1 MRQSFLSK
9 HRGKHERFACLAAL
23 AMALLLPVPGWS
35 ESQSVATAA
44 QLPAALRE
52 VDIIQK
58 LDEQLP
64 LDLAFRDSEG
74 RDVTLGDFFGHNRP
88 VLLAPVY
95 YDCPMLCSLILNGV
109 VRAART
115 LSLSAGK
122 EYDIL
127 VFSIDPKETPARAA
141 ESKRSSLLRYDR
153 AGSEGGWHFLTGSQ
167 ESIRR
172 LTDAIGF
179 RYSYDAETG
188 LFNHASTVVALTPEG
203 KISRYFYGVEYAPRD
218 LQFGLIE
225 ASQNRIGSPVDHV
238 LLYCFNYDPVTG
250 QYGLVVMNVLR
261 LFGVATVLALGG
273 FMWYS
278 LRRERRGKRFASGEG
293 ISGA

>member
-1 MRQSFLSK
+1 
-9 HRGKHERFACLAAL
+9 
-23 AMALLLPVPGWS
+23 VPGWS
-35 ESQSVATAA
+35 ESQSVATAS

-74 RDVTLGDFFGHNRP
+74 RDVTLGDFFGHNKP

-141 ESKRSSLLRYDR
+141 ESKRSYLLRYDR
-153 AGSEGGWHFLTGSQ
+153 AGSEEGWHFLTGSQ

-172 LTDAIGF
+172 LTDAVGF
-179 RYSYDAETG
+179 RYSYDAATG
-188 LFNHASTVVALTPEG
+188 LFNHASTVVVLTPEG

-250 QYGLVVMNVLR
+250 QYGLIVMNVLR
-261 LFGVATVLALGG
+261 LAGVATVLALGG
-273 FMWYS
+273 FMS
-278 LRRERRGKRFASGEG
+278 LSLWRERRRKRFASGEG
-293 ISGA
+293 ISRA